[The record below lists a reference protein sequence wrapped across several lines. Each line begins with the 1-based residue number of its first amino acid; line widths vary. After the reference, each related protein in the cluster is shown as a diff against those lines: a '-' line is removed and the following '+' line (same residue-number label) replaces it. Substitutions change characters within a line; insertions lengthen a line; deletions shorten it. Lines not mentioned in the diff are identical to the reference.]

1 MPDPHELV
9 GVRIRQRLDQHRVDD
24 AEDRSGRADAE
35 REREH
40 GSEREGGPPQQ
51 AAQRVAQIAAERV
64 EEVVEL
70 HAAGLQSNASSR
82 RCFRASKAISVP
94 SIGPS

>member
-24 AEDRSGRADAE
+24 AEDRRRRADAE

-40 GSEREGGPPQQ
+40 GGEREGGPPRQ
-51 AAQRVAQIAAERV
+51 AAQRVAQIAADGIEKANEMHRAAPIRRV
-64 EEVVEL
+64 
-70 HAAGLQSNASSR
+70 SR
-82 RCFRASKAISVP
+82 PCKR
-94 SIGPS
+94 